1 MNGLSRRDILRA
13 FFGQRRQAVE
23 SDEKDPTKAAEDQ
36 IALILDRFCLAY
48 QGGFCSVCSEHCPQ
62 PGAIVVSQ
70 GKPRIEPDACTGC
83 EKCRDVCP
91 APRNAV
97 FLVARKPRQGMVGRD
112 SHADPKQ
119 S

>member
-1 MNGLSRRDILRA
+1 MSGISRRDMLRA
-13 FFGQRRQAVE
+13 IFGQRRQEAVTEAIDPAE
-23 SDEKDPTKAAEDQ
+23 SAGDQ
-36 IALILDRFCLAY
+36 VALILDRFCLAHL
-48 QGGFCSVCSEHCPQ
+48 GSFCSVCSEHCPQ
-62 PGAIVVSQ
+62 PGAITVHQ

-112 SHADPKQ
+112 SLADPKQ
-119 S
+119 